1 MYEDIHLTLTYEQA
15 KMVWVALVNQQNVGN
30 RPVDPVEL
38 DKITARLHEL
48 LTVSEM
54 RKQIDL

>member
-15 KMVWVALVNQQNVGN
+15 RMVWVALVNQQKVGN
-30 RPVDPVEL
+30 KPVDPVDLE
-38 DKITARLHEL
+38 KITSRLHDL